1 MEGLSNM
8 KLIILLYL
16 AIGML
21 YWAVITDKLLENRLN
36 ELNDILNRT
45 NKPWMKYAAMVAA
58 SLYIIIFWPM
68 VMLSKPKK

>member
-1 MEGLSNM
+1 M

-45 NKPWMKYAAMVAA
+45 SKPWMKYAAMVAA

>member
-1 MEGLSNM
+1 M

-36 ELNDILNRT
+36 ELNDILNHASE
-45 NKPWMKYAAMVAA
+45 PWMKYAAMVAA
-58 SLYIIIFWPM
+58 SLYIIIFWPKF
-68 VMLSKPKK
+68 LIGDITKIGD

>member
-1 MEGLSNM
+1 M